1 MRITY
6 VCELNSTSNAFSLLR
21 CSEQYKVVLLKKKLP
36 YSVVMASRSLLN
48 IFLRRDVESSGIS
61 GVNVIEYLKKHVLE
75 ESVNMKGK

>member
-1 MRITY
+1 M
-6 VCELNSTSNAFSLLR
+6 LR

-36 YSVVMASRSLLN
+36 YSVVMASRSLLK

>member
-1 MRITY
+1 M
-6 VCELNSTSNAFSLLR
+6 LR

-36 YSVVMASRSLLN
+36 YSVVMASRSLLK

-75 ESVNMKGK
+75 ESVNMNGK